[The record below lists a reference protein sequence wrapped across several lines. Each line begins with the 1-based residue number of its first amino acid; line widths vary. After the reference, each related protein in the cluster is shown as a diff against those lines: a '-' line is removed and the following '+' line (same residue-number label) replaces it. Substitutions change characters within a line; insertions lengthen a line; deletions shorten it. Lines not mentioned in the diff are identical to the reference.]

1 MNDCRWVS
9 HRKGQ
14 TPNWT
19 TANLSAESLTLR
31 YRISKRSNSNDSL
44 QGALVTPV
52 ISKSMATKSA
62 SLTWRRRSLR
72 DDSKFDLVTFLRAN
86 EEEEEQKQREIEG
99 RFRVCRNPLNTQCFF
114 IGFSLQISWLCLQYL
129 EEEEEEE
136 ERCLQAF
143 FNI

>member
-1 MNDCRWVS
+1 MNDCCWVS

-19 TANLSAESLTLR
+19 TANFSAESLTLR

-62 SLTWRRRSLR
+62 SLTWRRRSLS

-86 EEEEEQKQREIEG
+86 EEEEEEQKQRGIEG
-99 RFRVCRNPLNTQCFF
+99 KLRVRKNPLITQFFF

-129 EEEEEEE
+129 EN
-136 ERCLQAF
+136 RKTKMDTSF